1 VTATRFAEEITV
13 LGLLDDVRVLE
24 LTNSLAGAF
33 CAKLLADQGAQT
45 LKIEPPGRGDAA
57 RYEPPFIGGEPHP
70 DRSTLFLA
78 FNTNKRSITLDVT
91 TPTGRDLLLRLLA
104 RGNVLVESFPPG
116 YLESIGLGAAML
128 RQVNPRLIVTSITP
142 FGQTGPY
149 RHYQSSDLI
158 AQAMGGFLYTTGR
171 SDQPPMG
178 TVLEQMSIVA
188 GRNAVLAIMAALLQQ
203 SMSGAGQ
210 HIDVSVMEAVVSTPP
225 NFIHQ
230 YSFTGAIAG
239 RGFGDQTV
247 MDGMHLATS
256 DHEVTLTTAGTGDNP
271 METWATFLDEPR
283 LLDPKFGSRQ
293 GRARHW
299 QELLDIL
306 QAKLARWQAH
316 DFMKAAMDQRLVVGV
331 VQSPEEVVHCPHLTA
346 RGSFVALDHPEVGVL
361 KYPGAGFLVDGSNP
375 VAGGHAAPR
384 LGEHNV
390 EVYGDELGLTREELA
405 ALRAAG
411 VI

>member
-1 VTATRFAEEITV
+1 MNGF
-13 LGLLDDVRVLE
+13 LDDVQVLE
-24 LTNSLAGAF
+24 LTHSLAGAF

-45 LKIEPPGRGDAA
+45 LKVEPPGRGDTA
-57 RYEPPFIGGEPHP
+57 RHEPPFIGGAPHP

-78 FNTNKRSITLDVT
+78 FNTNKRSVTLDVT
-91 TPTGRDLLLRLLA
+91 TPTGRTLLLRLLA
-104 RGNVLVESFPPG
+104 NRDVLIDSFLPG
-116 YLESIGLGAAML
+116 TLEDLGLGYAVL
-128 RQVNPRLIVTSITP
+128 RQVNPRLIIVSITP

-171 SDQPPMG
+171 ADAPPMG
-178 TVLEQMSIVA
+178 TVLEQMSVVTA
-188 GRNAVLAIMAALLQQ
+188 RNAAVATLAALLRQRL
-203 SMSGAGQ
+203 SGSGQ
-210 HIDVSVMEAVVSTPP
+210 HIDVSMMEAVVSTPP

-271 METWATFLDEPR
+271 MTTWAAFLDEPA
-283 LLDPKFGSRQ
+283 LLEAKFSTRQ

-299 QELLDIL
+299 QELLTVL
-306 QAKLARWQAH
+306 QSKLAHWKAH

-331 VQSPEEVVHCPHLTA
+331 VQTPEEVVHCPHLAA
-346 RGSFVALDHPEVGVL
+346 RDCFVTLDHPEVGVL
-361 KYPGAGFLVDGSNP
+361 KYPGPGFLADGHNP
-375 VAGGHAAPR
+375 AAGGGAAPR
-384 LGEHNV
+384 LGEHNP
-390 EVYGDELGLTREELA
+390 EVYGDELGLSTEELA
-405 ALRAAG
+405 MLCAAG